1 MSPIG
6 RKVTIN
12 RRQTGLGVVDMSVT
26 TSLQIGFVA
35 GIALFFVLQRL
46 GIIDR
51 WFERWNR

>member
-1 MSPIG
+1 
-6 RKVTIN
+6 
-12 RRQTGLGVVDMSVT
+12 MSVT